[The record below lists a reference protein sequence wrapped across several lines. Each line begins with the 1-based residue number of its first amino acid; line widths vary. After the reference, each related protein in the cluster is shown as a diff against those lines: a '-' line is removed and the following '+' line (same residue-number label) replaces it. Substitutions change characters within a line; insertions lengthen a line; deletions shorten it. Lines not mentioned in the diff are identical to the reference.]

1 MSAGIS
7 GGTGAAPDLARRPGY
22 LQLQAEIA
30 AFFYL
35 EADLLDARDYT
46 AWLDLLP
53 DDITYFM
60 PMRRNVPLG
69 AQDEAE
75 NTRAGEGIS
84 WFEDDKW
91 TLRKR
96 VEQILTGIHYAEEPL
111 SRITH
116 MITNVRLT
124 AAEPDLRGAREVATT
139 SRFLVYQNRVDYDT
153 STFVGRR
160 HDRLRRAGDSWQ
172 IARREIILDQGILLA
187 KNLTNFF

>member
-1 MSAGIS
+1 MS
-7 GGTGAAPDLARRPGY
+7 AAPDLARRPGY

-46 AWLDLLP
+46 AWLDLLA

-91 TLRKR
+91 TLSKR

-160 HDRLRRAGDSWQ
+160 HDHLRRAGDSWQ
-172 IARREIILDQGILLA
+172 VARREIILDQGILLA